1 MGKTVNLTPF
11 PFRLITTSFLF
22 LRGIRSEMIS
32 PINHYYISL
41 FIMTYFEGQEVISV
55 LSYCEM
61 SPSLNEVYP
70 GGVLPSAV
78 Y

>member
-1 MGKTVNLTPF
+1 
-11 PFRLITTSFLF
+11 
-22 LRGIRSEMIS
+22 MIS